1 MKALIEPYGGK
12 LNVLY
17 LADAAL
23 EAERR
28 CAIEYPS
35 WHLTDRQICDVEL
48 LMNGAFSPLAG
59 FMTREEYERVVRD
72 CRLGNGMIW
81 TIPIVLDV
89 DRAFGEKMTHGQRI
103 ALRDREGVVIA
114 TMKVESKWIPDL
126 EMEAERVYGTS
137 NTAHP
142 GVFHL
147 LHKSNPVCLGGPVTG
162 LEPPTYYDF
171 KHLRHDPAA
180 VRQEFRKRGWS
191 KVVAFQTRNP
201 MHRAHFELTCRAAKA
216 AEANLLLHP
225 VVGVTKPGDVDH
237 YTRVRCY
244 EHVLR
249 RYPEQTTIMSLLP
262 LAMRLAGPRE
272 AVWHAIIR
280 RNFGCS
286 GFIVGRDHAGP
297 GNGSNGNSFYE
308 PYAAQQ
314 LLHQYQDQLE
324 IDMIPFEEMV
334 YVPER
339 GQFMPR
345 NELRDGETPMVI
357 SGTEL
362 RRRLRDS
369 ADIPE
374 WLSFPEVLDEL
385 RRSFPPRCRQGF
397 VVFFTGLP
405 SAGKSTIANALLAKL
420 NEDGTRPVT
429 LLDGDVVRRHLS
441 SELGF
446 SREHRNLNVMR
457 IGYAAS
463 LIARSGG
470 IAICAPIAPYEN
482 IRRQVRELVE
492 ANGGFIEVHVATS
505 VETCEKRDRK
515 GLYAKA
521 RAGLLP
527 NFTGVNDPYEPPTAP
542 DLRINTEEYTP
553 DQSAQQILL
562 KIEALGYIR

>member
-1 MKALIEPYGGK
+1 MKTLIAPYGGK
-12 LNVLY
+12 LKVLY
-17 LADAAL
+17 LTDEAL
-23 EAERR
+23 VAERR
-28 CAIEYPS
+28 RAIEYPS

-48 LMNGAFSPLAG
+48 LMNGAFSPLTG
-59 FMTREEYERVVRD
+59 FMSGDEYERVVRD
-72 CRLGNGMIW
+72 SRLGNEMAW
-81 TIPIVLDV
+81 TIPVVLDV
-89 DRAFGEKMTHGQRI
+89 DRKFADELNIGQRI
-103 ALRDREGVVIA
+103 ALRDREGVVVA
-114 TMKVESKWIPDL
+114 TMTVESRWTPDL
-126 EMEAERVYGTS
+126 EREAQLVYGTS
-137 NTAHP
+137 DTAHP
-142 GVFHL
+142 GVFYL
-147 LHKSNPVCLGGPVTG
+147 LHKANPVYLGGPVIG
-162 LEPPTYYDF
+162 IEPPAHYDF
-171 KHLRHDPAA
+171 NHLRDDPAA
-180 VRQEFRKRGWS
+180 LRQEFSKRGWS
-191 KVVAFQTRNP
+191 RVVAFQTRNP
-201 MHRAHFELTCRAAKA
+201 MHRAHFELTSRAAKS

-286 GFIVGRDHAGP
+286 GFIIGRDHAGP
-297 GNGSNGNSFYE
+297 GNDNKGASFYD

-314 LLHQYQDQLE
+314 LVRKLQDQLE
-324 IDMIPFEEMV
+324 IEMIPFEEMT
-334 YVPER
+334 YVQER
-339 GQFMPR
+339 GQFVPR

-362 RRRLRDS
+362 RRRLRDGI
-369 ADIPE
+369 DVPE

-385 RRSFPPRCRQGF
+385 RRSFPPRHRQGF

-405 SAGKSTIANALLAKL
+405 SSGKSTIANALLAKL

-429 LLDGDVVRRHLS
+429 ILDGDVVRRHLS

-446 SREHRNLNVMR
+446 SREHRNLNVLR
-457 IGYAAS
+457 IGYVAS
-463 LIARSGG
+463 LIAKSGG

-492 ANGGFIEVHVATS
+492 STGGFVEVHVATP
-505 VETCEKRDRK
+505 VDVCESRDRK

-521 RAGLLP
+521 RAGLLS
-527 NFTGVNDPYEPPTAP
+527 NFTGVDDPYEAPIAP
-542 DLRINTEEYTP
+542 DLRIDTEEYTP